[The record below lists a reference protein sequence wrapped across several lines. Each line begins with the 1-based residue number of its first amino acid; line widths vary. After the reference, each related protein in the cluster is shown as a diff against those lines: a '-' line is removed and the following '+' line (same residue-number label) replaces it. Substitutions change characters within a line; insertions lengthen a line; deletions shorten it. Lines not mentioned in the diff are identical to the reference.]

1 VCFAAPRL
9 TATTCCLRYA
19 GVDECKLNRL
29 FVIIPIAY
37 RNANHYHF
45 GLNQETT
52 NKIRCLH
59 NFPADF
65 RVAQKTGTT
74 PMDHNGSTLASLRKG
89 QKGVIA
95 SVNAADPQVQR
106 LMTLGLVEGA
116 IVELASAAL
125 GGDPMEFRLFGR
137 GISLRQEQARQ
148 FAVSPVAAGG
158 D

>member
-1 VCFAAPRL
+1 MKR
-9 TATTCCLRYA
+9 
-19 GVDECKLNRL
+19 
-29 FVIIPIAY
+29 
-37 RNANHYHF
+37 
-45 GLNQETT
+45 
-52 NKIRCLH
+52 
-59 NFPADF
+59 
-65 RVAQKTGTT
+65 
-74 PMDHNGSTLASLRKG
+74 NGSTLASLRKG

-95 SVNAADPQVQR
+95 SVDAADPQIQR

-116 IVELASAAL
+116 IVELASSAL